1 METSSKTIVAA
12 VAPPEEFLLSPE
24 FLHHDLDLSKSRYT
38 PRCDADWSPLPR
50 SVCGAYCAHGV
61 QDRKYKVNQDR
72 GVTSYPFAGSRD
84 HALFVNCDGHGP
96 YGHDVADFVVR
107 AVHATLK
114 AHAKLHTDA
123 SAAPRRRTCAACS
136 WRKWERSFTT
146 WPIFML
152 TPK

>member
-1 METSSKTIVAA
+1 M
-12 VAPPEEFLLSPE
+12 
-24 FLHHDLDLSKSRYT
+24 
-38 PRCDADWSPLPR
+38 
-50 SVCGAYCAHGV
+50 

-72 GVTSYPFAGSRD
+72 GITSYPFAGSRD

-123 SAAPRRRTCAACS
+123 SAALAETVVAVHAALGASDVDSSISGCS
-136 WRKWERSFTT
+136 LLVTLIVRSDLYVASTGDARAT
-146 WPIFML
+146 LGREPDESARSEPTACHSRDIAEI
-152 TPK
+152 